1 MSGPLEEWH
10 RVAAQFGVGIEQV
23 RRDHLISHVLAA
35 LARSLPTDDVVFFGG
50 TALSR
55 TFLVDARLSEDVD
68 LIALAPRAEVA
79 RAIEHA
85 VARGLARTHGRVS
98 WRPALTATTGSRPA
112 VLLAGEALGVQVQ
125 LVPGAGYLWPTE
137 VRAIEQRYA
146 DAPPA
151 RLRTLT
157 ASGFAAAKLAAWMDR
172 RASRD
177 LYDMWA
183 LAERGH
189 IGSDAMDVFTR
200 FGPTARAPEDWVFA
214 SGPTQSTWE
223 HDLAH
228 QTVLMVTASEA
239 LARVA
244 DAWSRAR
251 AC

>member
-1 MSGPLEEWH
+1 MNTQIEEWH
-10 RVAAQFGVGIEQV
+10 RVAAQFGVGVEQV

-35 LARSLPTDDVVFFGG
+35 LASSLSTDDVVFFGG

-68 LIALAPRAEVA
+68 LIALAPRADVA
-79 RAIEHA
+79 RTIEAA

-112 VLLAGEALGVQVQ
+112 VLVAGASLGVQVQ
-125 LVPGAGYLWPTE
+125 LVPGSGYLWPTE
-137 VRAIEQRYA
+137 VRTIEQRYA
-146 DAPPA
+146 DAPAA

-157 ASGFAAAKLAAWMDR
+157 APGFAAAKLAAWMDR
-172 RASRD
+172 GASRD

-183 LAERGH
+183 LSERGY
-189 IGSDAMDVFTR
+189 IDPEAVDVFR
-200 FGPTARAPEDWVFA
+200 RVGPTARAPEDWVFS
-214 SGPTQSTWE
+214 SGPTQSSWE

-228 QTVLMVTASEA
+228 QTVLTVTASEA

-244 DAWSRAR
+244 DAWASAR
-251 AC
+251 